1 VCGGMWWPV
10 KLGSGKGNA
19 GTVSSGSVRAFLVRW
34 SRHKAELGHMWVM
47 IGGMADDEVMAAV
60 GMDGEELAVATI
72 GAVVAGMFGIPPYL
86 GRP

>member
-1 VCGGMWWPV
+1 
-10 KLGSGKGNA
+10 
-19 GTVSSGSVRAFLVRW
+19 
-34 SRHKAELGHMWVM
+34 MWVM

-72 GAVVAGMFGIPPYL
+72 GAVVAGMFGIPSYL